1 MAQNDMYVVM
11 YKIIC
16 YLYDCMKKGEKPDIK
31 EYDHRAMMIPETYW
45 AKVMIE
51 LIDHCYVK
59 GFLVARAYD
68 PPLIT
73 PADPSVTMEG
83 VAFAQENS
91 MMSKARQ
98 FLVDVKA
105 SVPFI

>member
-16 YLYDCMKKGEKPDIK
+16 YLYDCMKKGIEPDIS
-31 EYDHRAMMIPETYW
+31 EYDHRALKIPETYW
-45 AKVMIE
+45 SHVMLE
-51 LIDHCYVK
+51 LIDHGYVK
-59 GFLVARAYD
+59 GYVVMRAY
-68 PPLIT
+68 T
-73 PADPSVTMEG
+73 PAVITQSDPAVTMEG

-91 MMSKARQ
+91 MMTKARQ
-98 FLVDVKA
+98 FLIDVKA

>member
-1 MAQNDMYVVM
+1 MALNDMYVVM

-16 YLYDCMKKGEKPDIK
+16 YLYDCMKKGAAPDLAA
-31 EYDHRAMMIPETYW
+31 YDHRALMIPEAYW
-45 AKVMIE
+45 AKIMLE
-51 LIDHCYVK
+51 LIDHGYVK
-59 GFLVARAYD
+59 GFVTARSYD

-73 PADPSVTMEG
+73 PTDPSVTLEG

-91 MMSKARQ
+91 MMAKARQ